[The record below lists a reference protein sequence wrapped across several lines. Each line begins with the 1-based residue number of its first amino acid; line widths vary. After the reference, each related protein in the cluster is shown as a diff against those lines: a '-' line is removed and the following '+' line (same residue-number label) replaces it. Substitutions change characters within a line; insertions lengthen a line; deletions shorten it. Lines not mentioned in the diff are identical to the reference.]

1 MTAARVSEADLQR
14 TVLEMARWH
23 GVLAF
28 HSTDPRRDTCAGFP
42 DLVLLGDRVAFV
54 ELKTDRGRVLPDQ
67 QIWLDGLRAAG
78 QAVYVIRPKD
88 VADGTVQRLMRGLRK

>member
-1 MTAARVSEADLQR
+1 MGSWR
-14 TVLEMARWH
+14 
-23 GVLAF
+23 F

-54 ELKTDRGRVLPDQ
+54 ELKTDTGRVRPDQ

-78 QAVYVIRPKD
+78 QAVYVIRPQ
-88 VADGTVQRLMRGLRK
+88 GRR